1 MTTRW
6 VGRPPKLPPETVRRI
21 REWAALGQSQR
32 EVARTL
38 GVDPK
43 TVSNYINGKHKREV
57 A

>member
-32 EVARTL
+32 QVARTL

-43 TVSNYINGKHKREV
+43 TVSNYIRQTHKRKV
-57 A
+57 V